1 MKAAGEY
8 HEELLQALN
17 RQSWN
22 VAIRRAQEVV
32 ELSLKGLLKILGVE
46 FPRVHDVAP
55 LLARSATEKGIKLDM
70 ALLKEVTEVSARLDK
85 MRGPAFYME
94 ESFTEGQAQE
104 AQSGAEKVLAFARR
118 LAEQWEKSTF

>member
-32 ELSLKGLLKILGVE
+32 ELSLKSLLKILGVE
-46 FPRVHDVAP
+46 YPRVHHVAP
-55 LLARSATEKGIKLDM
+55 LFPGRQWKKGLNW
-70 ALLKEVTEVSARLDK
+70 T
-85 MRGPAFYME
+85 
-94 ESFTEGQAQE
+94 
-104 AQSGAEKVLAFARR
+104 
-118 LAEQWEKSTF
+118 WHC